1 VARVEGADRPL
12 LEQLEAALAGAG
24 EGAALAPLAFLAG
37 SEVELDPA
45 EVHAACRRAVLLLA
59 AGGDPHRELDPDGR
73 AVRAV
78 AGDLDAA
85 DRRAQLAAA
94 LGRLRVEAAGLPRV
108 GASLEALAAD
118 SDRAWRLLAAA
129 LLADELSSDC

>member
-1 VARVEGADRPL
+1 MPERPL
-12 LEQLEAALAGAG
+12 LEQLEVGLAGAD

-37 SEVELDPA
+37 TGVELDPA

-78 AGDLDAA
+78 AADLDAA
-85 DRRAQLAAA
+85 GRRAQLAAA
-94 LGRLRVEAAGLPRV
+94 LTRLRVEAAGLPRV

-118 SDRAWRLLAAA
+118 ADRAWRLLAAA